1 MVAELDRGGRS
12 EAKRLQRE
20 QRGADRRKRQ
30 GTDPASAEDPGEGGL
45 KRDSAAASAS
55 AAVPVS
61 RTEAKKAPW
70 LGALT
75 ERELWQQI
83 AAMAD
88 PPLTNHKG
96 ERDAWVGQVTD
107 LLDRMLDP
115 KQVEQARKEQL
126 KKLWDRGAFT
136 PVLRCEVPR
145 GAQLFRAK
153 WVDKSDRG
161 RYKSRCTCADVKA
174 RYSPEQEAEMDV
186 FVPTPTPESHSLLE
200 LAALHNEGWVTRS
213 LDIVAAFLI
222 EKDRGAA
229 EGRPVYMHAPV
240 EWRDLFEEDFVFR
253 VDGNLYG
260 RRTAGSVYRD
270 ELEEVLTGKL
280 SQEYDF
286 QRGTKEDR
294 RVTCDFYRVSLVTS
308 REASRL

>member
-1 MVAELDRGGRS
+1 MPGAACGKEPHGAEEGP
-12 EAKRLQRE
+12 AA
-20 QRGADRRKRQ
+20 RGAHRAR
-30 GTDPASAEDPGEGGL
+30 A
-45 KRDSAAASAS
+45 
-55 AAVPVS
+55 
-61 RTEAKKAPW
+61 
-70 LGALT
+70 
-75 ERELWQQI
+75 ELWQQI

-88 PPLTNHKG
+88 PPLTNHKD

-136 PVLRCEVPR
+136 PVLRSEVPR

-153 WVDKSDRG
+153 WVDKCDRG

-174 RYSPEQEAEMDV
+174 RYSPEQEAVMDV
-186 FVPTPTPESHSLLE
+186 FVPTPTPESHSLLD
-200 LAALHNEGWVTRS
+200 ALHNEGWVTRS

-222 EKDRGAA
+222 GKDRGAA

-240 EWRDLFEEDFVFR
+240 EWRDLFEEWVKVQPAKEQAWLRDHFRDFVFR

-286 QRGTKEDR
+286 QRGTKDPCMFLDR
-294 RVTCDFYRVSLVTS
+294 RSGLTLLHHIDDIRVAGPKAAVLKFTEVDLPKHCEIPNQG
-308 REASRL
+308 RGALCG